1 MLTFLGMT
9 RYELFLFLHIACV
22 IVWLGAGT
30 TVAVLSQRVPI
41 SEHAQW
47 LGPRVFAPAS
57 LGSLAFG
64 LALVF
69 EGHWTFSPL
78 WIQLALGAFALST
91 LLNVGVRFPI
101 FRSNAPDRDRKLGA
115 LARVEL
121 AVLYLA
127 VADMVAK
134 PTGDDVA
141 ALAVGGALLGFVA
154 LASVTQLRIGRTAA

>member
-1 MLTFLGMT
+1 MT
-9 RYELFLFLHIACV
+9 RYELLLFLHITSV

-30 TVAVLSQRVPI
+30 TVAVLSQRIPI

-47 LGPRVFAPAS
+47 LGPRVFGPAS
-57 LGSLAFG
+57 IGSLAFG

-69 EGHWTFSPL
+69 DGHWTFAPL
-78 WIQLALGAFALST
+78 WIQLGLGAFALST

-101 FRSNAPDRDRKLGA
+101 FRSNAPDRDRKLAA

-121 AVLYLA
+121 AVLYLT

-134 PTGDDVA
+134 PTGDDEVT
-141 ALAVGGALLGFVA
+141 LVVGGAILALVA
-154 LASVTQLRIGRTAA
+154 LASATSLRIGRPAT

>member
-1 MLTFLGMT
+1 MT
-9 RYELFLFLHIACV
+9 RYELFLFLHIAGV

-41 SEHAQW
+41 SEHAEW

-69 EGHWTFSPL
+69 EGDWTFEPL
-78 WIQLALGAFALST
+78 WIQLGLGAFALST
-91 LLNVGVRFPI
+91 LLNVTIRLPLL
-101 FRSNAPDRDRKLGA
+101 RRNPPDRDRKLAA

-134 PTGDDVA
+134 PTGDDVT
-141 ALAVGGALLGFVA
+141 ALAVGGALLALVA
-154 LASVTQLRIGRTAA
+154 SASVTRLRIGRTVS

>member
-1 MLTFLGMT
+1 MT

-22 IVWLGAGT
+22 IAWLGAGT
-30 TVAVLSQRVPI
+30 TVAVLSRRVPI

-47 LGPRVFAPAS
+47 LGPRVFGPAS

-69 EGHWTFSPL
+69 EGNWTFGPL

-101 FRSNAPDRDRKLGA
+101 FRRNAPDRDRKLAA

-141 ALAVGGALLGFVA
+141 ALAVGGAILALVA
-154 LASVTQLRIGRTAA
+154 SASVVRLRIGTTVS

>member
-1 MLTFLGMT
+1 MT

-22 IVWLGAGT
+22 IAWLGAGT
-30 TVAVLSQRVPI
+30 TVAVLSQRMPI

-47 LGPRVFAPAS
+47 LGPRVFGPAS

-69 EGHWTFSPL
+69 EGHWTFGPL

-101 FRSNAPDRDRKLGA
+101 FRRNAPDRDRKLAA

-134 PTGDDVA
+134 PTGADVT
-141 ALAVGGALLGFVA
+141 ALAVGGALLALVT
-154 LASVTQLRIGRTAA
+154 LASVTQVRIGRTAA